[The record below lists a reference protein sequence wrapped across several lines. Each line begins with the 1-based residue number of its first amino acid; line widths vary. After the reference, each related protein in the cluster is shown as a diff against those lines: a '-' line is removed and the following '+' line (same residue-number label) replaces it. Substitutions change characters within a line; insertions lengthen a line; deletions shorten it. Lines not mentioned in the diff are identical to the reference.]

1 MNISWEN
8 TWMKNPNKFGDC
20 QNRER
25 KYCVETGD
33 LQIFRHIFKSV
44 RNKVIVIKKFAIRKI
59 SSKYFQRM
67 NFIGFQEFSA
77 LAPLLQLVIFSRFG
91 HFSMSWHWFCT
102 NCSFGI
108 EKNVEG
114 WEKSINFFY
123 ILSSNDHILFMTKYG
138 CLWYEHELRKVF
150 YPLFKSFLPP
160 SSMFFPTIIHIQSS
174 KIQNGSMEGDFSS
187 KFTFIFY
194 ECSGVGKKLLKWG

>member
-77 LAPLLQLVIFSRFG
+77 LAPLLQLVIFFQIWT
-91 HFSMSWHWFCT
+91 FF
-102 NCSFGI
+102 
-108 EKNVEG
+108 NVMTLILYELFLWN
-114 WEKSINFFY
+114 WEKCGRVREINK
-123 ILSSNDHILFMTKYG
+123 LFLYLIFQWSYFVHDKIWMFVIWTWIK
-138 CLWYEHELRKVF
+138 
-150 YPLFKSFLPP
+150 KSFLPTFQK
-160 SSMFFPTIIHIQSS
+160 FFTPLL
-174 KIQNGSMEGDFSS
+174 NVFSHHHTHS
-187 KFTFIFY
+187 IF
-194 ECSGVGKKLLKWG
+194 